1 MAYNNLERAGTGHV
15 PPPTADIRR
24 LRRHVRK
31 VPLPDASV
39 RQRGCRPISADREA
53 ALVAR
58 TIDPDDVVKCTVV
71 PRRSSAEILMAVW
84 RLKVELRR
92 GPPRFLPSRASFD
105 CPLREFKHGR
115 FAVRAKMKGKRCER
129 HSPFQCS

>member
-1 MAYNNLERAGTGHV
+1 
-15 PPPTADIRR
+15 
-24 LRRHVRK
+24 

-39 RQRGCRPISADREA
+39 RQRGYRPISADREA

-92 GPPRFLPSRASFD
+92 GRHVFSLQERPSI
-105 CPLREFKHGR
+105 
-115 FAVRAKMKGKRCER
+115 VR
-129 HSPFQCS
+129 